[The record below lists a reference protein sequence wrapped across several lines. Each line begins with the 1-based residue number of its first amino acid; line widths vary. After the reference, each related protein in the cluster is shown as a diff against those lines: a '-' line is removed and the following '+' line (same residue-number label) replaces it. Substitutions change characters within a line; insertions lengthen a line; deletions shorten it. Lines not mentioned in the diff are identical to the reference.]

1 MLMALALSSSIIS
14 KEIII
19 EVYRHLMNGKWRT
32 FTLSIE
38 MIYKFG
44 TRMLRIITKIKETV
58 PKYNEENPKLRDI
71 NKTSI
76 VHSMLSFRPVAL
88 QGRRDYHI
96 LA

>member
-19 EVYRHLMNGKWRT
+19 EGYRHLMNGKWRT

-38 MIYKFG
+38 MI
-44 TRMLRIITKIKETV
+44 RIITKIKETV